1 MVEDWLRAGR
11 SARVLFVTAVLS
23 VPTMAADY
31 EEPVIL
37 KASDV
42 VSAEILGN
50 EFYKVDPQVVND
62 GFMNLYQ
69 VESRFG
75 KWEVSSTNLL
85 DVRLNEIR
93 AMVDMQMIDENDL
106 RMDAAADDVNELKEG
121 ATQLVNDP
129 KGAMEGAASG
139 VKKMFKLGGEAWR
152 SRHTKEDESKWENAG
167 KLVVGYDKAKREF
180 AGQLGVDPYSTNPDL
195 HKELDRLATA
205 ASQGGAA
212 TMIVKAVIP
221 GGLGLIVSATGMSQ
235 ALNELVITSSET
247 ELRIINRDKLTA
259 MNIDPELIELFLD
272 DSKSTATQKTYIT
285 GSLENMVD
293 TKSRENFIAFAIG
306 PPADD
311 VAVFRSKS
319 ATMYAQYH
327 KEKAKIDRFELAGN
341 FVFAVDVNN
350 ALVVQAPVDHL
361 LWTPELENVLQAL
374 ENAREKQGK
383 IRNMS
388 IWISGT
394 ASDVAADEI
403 ERRGWTLNQRASSSQ
418 STE

>member
-1 MVEDWLRAGR
+1 MFEVLVRAAP
-11 SARVLFVTAVLS
+11 SARVLLVTGMLAV
-23 VPTMAADY
+23 PAMAADY
-31 EEPVIL
+31 EEPVTL
-37 KASDV
+37 KASEV
-42 VSAEILGN
+42 VSAEFLGS
-50 EFYKVDPQVVND
+50 ELYKVDPKVVND

-85 DVRLNEIR
+85 GVRLNEIR
-93 AMVDMQMIDENDL
+93 AMVEMQKIDENDL
-106 RMDAAADDVNELKEG
+106 RKDAAGDDVNELKEG

-129 KGAMEGAASG
+129 QGALEGAASG
-139 VKKMFKLGGEAWR
+139 VKKMFKLGGEAWA
-152 SRHTKEDESKWENAG
+152 SHHTREDENKLESAG
-167 KLVVGYDKAKREF
+167 KLVVGYDKAKREL

-195 HKELDRLATA
+195 QKELDRLATA
-205 ASQGGAA
+205 ASQGSAA
-212 TMIVKAVIP
+212 TMLAKAFIP
-221 GGLGLIVSATGMSQ
+221 GGLGLVVSATSMSQ

-285 GSLENMVD
+285 GSLENMTD
-293 TKSRENFIAFAIG
+293 TKWRENFIAHAIG

-311 VAVFRSKS
+311 VAMFRVRS

-327 KEKAKIDRFELAGN
+327 EEKAKIDRFELAGN
-341 FVFAVDVNN
+341 FAFAVDVNN

-361 LWTPELENVLQAL
+361 LWTPELESVLQAL
-374 ENAREKQGK
+374 ESAREEQGN
-383 IRNMS
+383 ISDML

-403 ERRGWTLNQRASSSQ
+403 ERRGWSLNQHASR
-418 STE
+418 